1 MKADAGLGRPPAR
14 KVLEAMES
22 ASPVLLRLSVI
33 AFIVA
38 LLFVLAGLVDDAAS
52 ARSGG
57 ADPGLAAAAISRQ
70 NVFELP

>member
-1 MKADAGLGRPPAR
+1 M
-14 KVLEAMES
+14 
-22 ASPVLLRLSVI
+22 I

-57 ADPGLAAAAISRQ
+57 ADPGLAADALSRQ
-70 NVFELP
+70 NVFEVP